1 MREFI
6 PINPS
11 ATAVRR
17 LVAMTIALL
26 LAACGGGETAA
37 ILNTQTAQGAQD
49 AGPQLATRASSRDSL
64 SPKATLIVH
73 ARADLANGVGAEME
87 VRVDNRLLGR
97 TLVNS
102 TKPQRYRFDAQLNA
116 GSRIDITFTNDGT
129 VNGQDRNLHVLYV
142 GDGSR
147 FVPIT
152 PANSS
157 LDRGTGARAFD
168 GVDVIE
174 GQSRVLWNGTLRLQ
188 WPAAA
193 TVTAAQ
199 KQAARLLEQATFG
212 PTAAEINRAAAMGAS
227 AWVGDQLAKPV
238 QDVFV
243 PHLQARFALGAN
255 TRPGG
260 SAYNSQW
267 TAQRY
272 WAATATSP
280 DQLRRRMAFA
290 LHHILMVSLADNAFD
305 LQPRAY
311 AKYLDT
317 LNRHAL
323 GNYRDLLEAI
333 ALSPAMGLY
342 LSHIRNLPEDDST
355 GRQPDENFARELMQ
369 LMSVG
374 LVELNIDGSPRLD
387 ASGNPIETYSNDDVM
402 AMAKVF
408 TGWSWAFPDNELTPH
423 NFRTKSPSLTAG
435 NDAGVDLLPMKPY
448 PGLHSSAPK
457 ILFAGKP
464 WGVNIAAGTGA
475 RESLRLALDAVFN
488 HPSVGPF
495 IGRQLIQHLVTSHP
509 SPAYVAR
516 VAAAFN
522 NNGRG
527 VRGDLAA
534 VVRTILLDAEARTP
548 AATDVG
554 KLREPV
560 LRLTHWMRAFDARST
575 GGDYINLN
583 EPQRLQQRLLHAPS
597 VFGYFRPGYTMAV
610 DNPEQASLTLPEFQ
624 LVNEATVIHWF
635 NLAQYMVTHGLG
647 GSAGV
652 RDVTS
657 TYAALTPLAAR
668 GDFEG
673 LTEQLNLLLFA
684 GQMPASVKADIA
696 EAMTG
701 VLGYTTSSHLFR
713 VQAAVLAALTSPEYL
728 MQR

>member
-6 PINPS
+6 PINPK
-11 ATAVRR
+11 AAGRCLPA
-17 LVAMTIALL
+17 LVAALL
-26 LAACGGGETAA
+26 LAACGGGDSTPTLEARTTHSTQAA
-37 ILNTQTAQGAQD
+37 T
-49 AGPQLATRASSRDSL
+49 PQLTTRASSRDMLQS
-64 SPKATLIVH
+64 KALLIVY

-87 VRVDNRLLGR
+87 VRVNNQLLGR
-97 TLVNS
+97 TTVNS
-102 TKPQRYRFDAQLNA
+102 TSPQPYRFDAQLNA

-142 GDGSR
+142 GDGKR
-147 FVPIT
+147 FLPVT
-152 PANSS
+152 PANSR

-168 GVDVIE
+168 GVDVID
-174 GQSRVLWNGTLRLQ
+174 GQSKVLWNGTLRLQ
-188 WPAAA
+188 WPDAA
-193 TVTAAQ
+193 TITAAQ
-199 KQAARLLEQATFG
+199 QQAARLLEQATFG

-227 AWVGDQLAKPV
+227 AWVSDQLAKPA

-255 TRPGG
+255 WRPDG
-260 SAYNSQW
+260 SAYSSQW

-272 WAATATSP
+272 WAAAATSP

-290 LHHILMVSLADNAFD
+290 LHHILMVSLTDNAFD

-317 LNRHAL
+317 LNRHAF

-342 LSHIRNLPEDDST
+342 LSHIRNLPEDDAT

-369 LMSVG
+369 LMSIG

-387 ASGNPIETYSNDDVM
+387 ASGSSIETYTNDDVM

-408 TGWSWAFPDNELTPH
+408 TGWSWAFPDNELTAH
-423 NFRTKSPSLTAG
+423 TFRSKSPGLAAG
-435 NDAGVDLLPMKPY
+435 SDAGVDLLPMKPY

-457 ILFAGKP
+457 VLFAGKP
-464 WGVNIAAGTGA
+464 WGVNIPAGTGA

-488 HPSVGPF
+488 HPSAGPF

-522 NNGRG
+522 DNGRG

-548 AATDVG
+548 PHTDVG

-575 GGDYINLN
+575 GGDYVNLN
-583 EPQRLQQRLLHAPS
+583 EAQRLQQRLLHAPS
-597 VFGYFRPGYTMAV
+597 VFGYFRPGYAMSVGDPAQT
-610 DNPEQASLTLPEFQ
+610 SLTLPEFQ

-635 NLAQYMVTHGLG
+635 NVAQYMVTHGLG
-647 GSAGV
+647 GSGGV

-657 TYAALTPLAAR
+657 TYAALTPLATR

-684 GQMPASVKADIA
+684 GQMPPSVKADIA

-701 VLGYTTSSHLFR
+701 VLGNTAASHLFR
-713 VQAAVLAALTSPEYL
+713 VQAAVLVAMTAPEYL